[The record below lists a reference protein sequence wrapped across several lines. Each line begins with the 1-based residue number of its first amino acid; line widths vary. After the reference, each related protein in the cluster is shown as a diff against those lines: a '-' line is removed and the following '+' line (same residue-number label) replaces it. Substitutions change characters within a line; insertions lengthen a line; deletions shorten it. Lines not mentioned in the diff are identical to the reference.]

1 MQFQNPTS
9 TEAAVKFTVK
19 IFVHFFK
26 MGYADFEEIQ
36 CWQLSFVNW
45 NWSYIVNKTFLWQI
59 PKQLFDCTSSAKI
72 LLPLRI
78 FKKSS
83 SRFI

>member
-9 TEAAVKFTVK
+9 TGAAVKFTMK
-19 IFVHFFK
+19 IFVHFSK

-45 NWSYIVNKTFLWQI
+45 NWSYIVNKTFLW
-59 PKQLFDCTSSAKI
+59 
-72 LLPLRI
+72 
-78 FKKSS
+78 
-83 SRFI
+83 